1 MKLAVIGTG
10 YVGLVTGA
18 GLADMGNDV
27 VCADIDEGKVAALR
41 AGRIPIHE
49 PGLDNIV
56 AYNVSEERL
65 SFTTDI
71 GAAVKDAEV
80 VFIAVGT
87 PPGEDG
93 SADLTHVLAAAQ
105 TIGKGITGYTVIVN
119 KSTVPVG
126 TAEKVRRVVAAE
138 TKQPFAVAS
147 NPEFLKEGDAIS
159 DFMKPERI
167 VIGCDDPRAREVLKK
182 LYEPFTRTSDR
193 VIYMDTAS
201 AELTKYASNAMLAT
215 RISFMNDMARLC
227 DALGADVELVRRGMG
242 MDSRIGPKF
251 LFPGTGYGGSCFPK
265 DVKALMATAREAG
278 HGLELLE
285 AVHRVNERQKQIL
298 VDKMVAHFQTAG
310 GLKGRR
316 IALWGLAFKP
326 GTDDMREAPALVI
339 IERLLAAGA
348 TVALHDP
355 VSMDVAKRMLGERP
369 GVEWHQHQYDA
380 CQGADALVLVTEWHQ
395 FRRPNFGRIKSLLK
409 TPLLFDGRNVW
420 DPAAVR
426 GLGFTYYG
434 IGRP

>member
-18 GLADMGNDV
+18 GFADMGNDV
-27 VCADIDEGKVAALR
+27 TCADIDEGKIAALK

-65 SFTTDI
+65 SFTTNI
-71 GAAVKDAEV
+71 AAAVQDAEV

-93 SADLTHVLAAAQ
+93 SADLSHVLAAAKSVGQ
-105 TIGKGITGYTVIVN
+105 AMRGYTVVVN

-126 TAEKVRRVVAAE
+126 TAERVRKVIAAE
-138 TKQPFAVAS
+138 TKQPFTVAS
-147 NPEFLKEGDAIS
+147 NPEFLKEGDAIN
-159 DFMKPERI
+159 DFMKPDRI
-167 VIGCDDPRAREVLKK
+167 VIGCDEPRARDVLKR

-193 VIYMDTAS
+193 IIYMDTAS

-215 RISFMNDMARLC
+215 RISFMNDVARLC
-227 DALGADVELVRRGMG
+227 DALGADVELVRKGMG
-242 MDSRIGPKF
+242 SDPRIGPKF

-278 HGLELLE
+278 HALDLLE

-298 VDKMVAHFQTAG
+298 VDKMVAHFKEAG

-316 IALWGLAFKP
+316 IAIWGLAFKP

-339 IERLLAAGA
+339 VDSLLAAGA

-355 VSMDVAKRMLGERP
+355 VSMDVARKMIGDRP
-369 GVEWHQHQYDA
+369 GVEWHLHQYDA
-380 CQGADALVLVTEWHQ
+380 CQGADALVIVTEWHQ

-409 TPLLFDGRNVW
+409 APLLFDGRNVW
-420 DPAAVR
+420 DPATVR
-426 GLGFTYYG
+426 SLGFTYYG

>member
-18 GLADMGNDV
+18 GFADMGNEV
-27 VCADIDEGKVAALR
+27 VCADIDASKIAALE

-65 SFTTDI
+65 RFTTNI
-71 GAAVKDAEV
+71 AASVKDAEV

-93 SADLTHVLAAAQ
+93 SADLSHVLAAAR
-105 TIGKGITGYTVIVN
+105 TIGQALNGYTVVVN

-126 TAEKVRRVVAAE
+126 TAEKVRQVIAAA
-138 TKQPFAVAS
+138 TRQPFTVAS
-147 NPEFLKEGDAIS
+147 NPEFLKEGDAIN

-167 VIGCDDPRAREVLKK
+167 VIGCDDPRARDVLKR

-193 VIYMDTAS
+193 IIYMDTPS

-215 RISFMNDMARLC
+215 RISFMNDIARLC
-227 DALGADVELVRRGMG
+227 DALGADVELVRKGMG
-242 MDSRIGPKF
+242 SDSRIGPKF

-298 VDKMVAHFQTAG
+298 VDKMFAHFQGAG

-316 IALWGLAFKP
+316 VAIWGLAFKP

-339 IERLLAAGA
+339 IERLLAAGV

-355 VSMDVAKRMLGERP
+355 VSMEVARKMLGEQP
-369 GVEWHQHQYDA
+369 GVEWHPHPYDA
-380 CQGADALVLVTEWHQ
+380 CAGADALVLVTEWHQ

-409 TPLLFDGRNVW
+409 APLLFDGRNVW
-420 DPAAVR
+420 DPATVR
-426 GLGFTYYG
+426 ALGFTYYG

>member
-18 GLADMGNDV
+18 GFADMGNDV
-27 VCADIDEGKVAALR
+27 TCADIDEAKIAALR

-71 GAAVKDAEV
+71 AAAVQGAEV

-93 SADLTHVLAAAQ
+93 SADLSHVLAAAAAV
-105 TIGKGITGYTVIVN
+105 GRALRDYTVVVN

-126 TAEKVRRVVAAE
+126 TAERVRRAIAAE
-138 TKQPFAVAS
+138 TKVPFTVAS
-147 NPEFLKEGDAIS
+147 NPEFLKEGDAIN
-159 DFMKPERI
+159 DFMKPDRI
-167 VIGCDDPRAREVLKK
+167 VIGCDDPRARDVLRR

-193 VIYMDTAS
+193 IIYMDTAS

-215 RISFMNDMARLC
+215 RISFMNDIARLC
-227 DALGADVELVRRGMG
+227 ERLGADVELVRKGMG
-242 MDSRIGPKF
+242 ADPRIGPKF
-251 LFPGTGYGGSCFPK
+251 LVPGTGYGGSCFPK

-298 VDKMVAHFQTAG
+298 VDKLLGHYQEASGA
-310 GLKGRR
+310 KGRR
-316 IALWGLAFKP
+316 IAIWGLAFKP

-339 IERLLAAGA
+339 IERLLAAGM

-355 VSMDVAKRMLGERP
+355 VALEVARKLLGERA
-369 GVEWHQHQYDA
+369 GVSWHQHPYDA
-380 CQGADALVLVTEWHQ
+380 CAGADALVLVTEWHQ

-409 TPLLFDGRNVW
+409 APLLFDGRNVW
-420 DPAAVR
+420 DPGQVR
-426 GLGFTYYG
+426 ALGFTYYG

>member
-27 VCADIDEGKVAALR
+27 ACVDIDAGKIAALK

-49 PGLDNIV
+49 PGLENIV

-71 GAAVKDAEV
+71 DAAVRDAEV

-93 SADLTHVLAAAQ
+93 SADLSHVLAAAK
-105 TIGKGITGYTVIVN
+105 TIGQSLTGSTVIVN

-126 TAEKVRRVVAAE
+126 TAEKVRRAVAAE
-138 TKQPFAVAS
+138 TKHPFAVAS
-147 NPEFLKEGDAIS
+147 NPEFLKEGDAIN

-167 VIGCDDPRAREVLKK
+167 VIGCDDPRARDVLKR

-215 RISFMNDMARLC
+215 RISFMNDVARLC

-298 VDKMVAHFQTAG
+298 VDKMVAHFKAAG

-316 IALWGLAFKP
+316 IAVWGLAFKP

-348 TVALHDP
+348 AVALHDP
-355 VSMDVAKRMLGERP
+355 VSMDVAKKMLGELK

-395 FRRPNFGRIKSLLK
+395 FRRPNFARVKALLK

-426 GLGFTYYG
+426 SLGFTYYG